1 MIITLKQYLS
11 IVGRSVYLSDNQR
24 ITPPHSICKGA
35 VSLLFAVILT
45 IAFCSCGKDDIPST
59 QSTDSPLSR
68 ASIEQIVPNSRW
80 QLAKLLYTAGDV
92 EFNAAWKEM
101 EVEFTRDSAFF
112 YRRDLVYDPI
122 SHTSVP
128 EITLSAKC
136 QYSIKTPKITFE
148 TTVFDVI
155 SSDSTSIILVSP
167 TISMHLSR
175 TSQYPHP

>member
-11 IVGRSVYLSDNQR
+11 IVGCSVYLSDNQR
-24 ITPPHSICKGA
+24 ITPPHSIYSGA
-35 VSLLFAVILT
+35 VSLLFAVFLS

-101 EVEFTRDSAFF
+101 EVELYASTRQF
-112 YRRDLVYDPI
+112 RRRKASEYLYVRI
-122 SHTSVP
+122 
-128 EITLSAKC
+128 
-136 QYSIKTPKITFE
+136 Q
-148 TTVFDVI
+148 
-155 SSDSTSIILVSP
+155 
-167 TISMHLSR
+167 
-175 TSQYPHP
+175 